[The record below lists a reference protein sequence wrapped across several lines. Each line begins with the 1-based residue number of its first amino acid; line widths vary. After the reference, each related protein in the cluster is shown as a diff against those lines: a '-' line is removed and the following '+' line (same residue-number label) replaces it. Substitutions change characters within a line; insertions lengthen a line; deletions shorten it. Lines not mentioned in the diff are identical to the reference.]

1 MNSISETSQ
10 RSQRTQSTDDRGSAA
25 GSAASRQKSN
35 TAEDY
40 RPRTCSLPFTVRLVR
55 TKNQLERVVTLRS
68 AVYAKRLPSLSRAL
82 ENAENEDVFRDSII
96 LLAEA
101 KETSAPVGTLRIR
114 SNLHGPTEF
123 ERELDLPERYTG
135 HSIAQV
141 SRLGVIGG
149 YAGVQVKLALFKA
162 LYRYCLAT
170 QIEWIMATA
179 IPPRD
184 RDYLRL
190 LFEDVYPDGTLI
202 ALPSSTGIPARLL
215 AFNVRTAEQRWR
227 EADHPLYD
235 FMCNQVHEDIRIFD
249 SVSGAWATSR
259 ATRWRDPGS
268 DSSVGITFDV
278 PVV

>member
-1 MNSISETSQ
+1 MSLLSEESGRVNEMPRTDSQNSVI
-10 RSQRTQSTDDRGSAA
+10 
-25 GSAASRQKSN
+25 ASIHRLQITGN
-35 TAEDY
+35 EGDI
-40 RPRTCSLPFTVRLVR
+40 RPRQSYLPFTVRLVR
-55 TKNQLERVVTLRS
+55 TKDQLERVVTLRS
-68 AVYAKRLPSLSRAL
+68 AVYAKRLPSLARAL
-82 ENAENEDVFRDSII
+82 ASAETEDVFRDSII
-96 LLAEA
+96 LLAES

-114 SNLHGPTEF
+114 SNLHGPIEF
-123 ERELDLPERYTG
+123 ERELNLPDRYRG
-135 HSIAQV
+135 QSIAHV

-190 LFEDVYPDGTLI
+190 MFDDVFPDGALI

-227 EADHPLYD
+227 EASHPLYD

-249 SVSGAWATSR
+249 SVSGAWAISR
-259 ATRWRDPGS
+259 AARWRGPASGS
-268 DSSVGITFDV
+268 PSGLTFDI